1 MKPLSHQ
8 QRDLIRQV
16 LGWFSMFL
24 AIAGFILPIMP
35 GIPFFIVSLA
45 LLAPYV
51 PLFHRW
57 ELILY
62 KRFPHLRH
70 FMLRQKR
77 WVQKHYPHWHQTL

>member
-1 MKPLSHQ
+1 MKPVSSRKKDMVQ
-8 QRDLIRQV
+8 QA
-16 LGWFSMFL
+16 LGWFSMLL

-35 GIPFFIVSLA
+35 GIPFFIISLA

-57 ELILY
+57 QLILF

-70 FMLRQKR
+70 FVLRQKR
-77 WVQKHYPHWHQTL
+77 RARERFPNWH

>member
-1 MKPLSHQ
+1 MRPLTS
-8 QRDLIRQV
+8 RQKHLV
-16 LGWFSMFL
+16 RQSLGWFSMFL

-35 GIPFFIVSLA
+35 GIPFFIISLA

-57 ELILY
+57 QLILF

-70 FMLRQKR
+70 FVLRQKR
-77 WVQKHYPHWHQTL
+77 WVQEHYPHWHHLL